1 MAQVQL
7 KDFKMHYLEQGTGS
21 EPIIFVKFTFLPC

>member
-7 KDFKMHYLEQGTGS
+7 KDFTMHYVEQGIGS
-21 EPIIFVKFTFLPC
+21 EPIVFIHGF